1 MTERKMTEKGFLNK
15 ANGKIS
21 AAAFLAQH
29 REFLTSGTLASLTSP
44 ILAKL
49 DSGEIL
55 PTPALGEI
63 RQAVLAHM
71 VAKDIAKGE
80 AAMNAPPRTVKPYT
94 ATVYDA
100 EGNVCTRTTE
110 EGEIKDLIS
119 NFEDTVKAEG
129 WCDRRLDQEGPGAYA
144 LIVSNVNGRTQ
155 RVDRDTS
162 IARLYGGRKPSPVM
176 KQQSSGGGGLGWKMK
191 AKGDHFHFS
200 RG

>member
-1 MTERKMTEKGFLNK
+1 MSERKMTEKGFLNK
-15 ANGKIS
+15 AGGKVS

-29 REFLTSGTLASLTSP
+29 REFLTTGTLASLTSP

-63 RQAVLAHM
+63 KSAVLAHM

-80 AAMNAPPRTVKPYT
+80 ARAERAERTEKPYT

-100 EGNVCTRTTE
+100 EGNVCTRTDA
-110 EGEIKDLIS
+110 EGEIKALVS
-119 NFEDTVKAEG
+119 NFDDAYKAEG
-129 WCDRRLDQEGPGAYA
+129 WCDRRLDAEGPGAYA
-144 LIVSNVNGRTQ
+144 LLVHNGTGRT
-155 RVDRDTS
+155 DRIERDES
-162 IARLYGGRKPSPVM
+162 IGRLYGGRRPSPVM
-176 KQQSSGGGGLGWKMK
+176 KQQGSGGSLGWKMK

>member
-15 ANGKIS
+15 AGGKVS

-29 REFLTSGTLASLTSP
+29 REFLTTGTLASLTSP

-49 DSGEIL
+49 DSGEIM

-80 AAMNAPPRTVKPYT
+80 AAMQREPRTVKPYT

-100 EGNVCTRTTE
+100 SGNICTRTNE
-110 EGEIKDLIS
+110 EGEIKDLIQ
-119 NFEDTVKAEG
+119 NFDDTVKAEG
-129 WCDRRLDQEGPGAYA
+129 WCDRRLDAEGPGAYA
-144 LIVSNVNGRTQ
+144 LIVSNVNGREQ
-155 RVDRDTS
+155 RVERDDS
-162 IARLYGGRKPSPVM
+162 IARLYGQRRPGPVM
-176 KQQSSGGGGLGWKMK
+176 KQQGSSGGLGWKMK